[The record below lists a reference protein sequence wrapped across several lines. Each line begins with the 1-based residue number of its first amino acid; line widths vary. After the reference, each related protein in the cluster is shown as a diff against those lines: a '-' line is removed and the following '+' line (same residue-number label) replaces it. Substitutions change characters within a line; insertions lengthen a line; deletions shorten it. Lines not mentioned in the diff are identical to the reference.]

1 MKLLFHGMSEEE
13 IDVDIGD
20 MIKFI
25 DVGGSHRSGVLCR
38 VEKLGFPRYL
48 TYLYVLEGE
57 KLNKLN
63 TNLVFK
69 CKIISKVDGQEHV

>member
-25 DVGGSHRSGVLCR
+25 DVGGAHRSVVSCR
-38 VEKLGFPRYL
+38 EVGIP
-48 TYLYVLEGE
+48 
-57 KLNKLN
+57 
-63 TNLVFK
+63 
-69 CKIISKVDGQEHV
+69 